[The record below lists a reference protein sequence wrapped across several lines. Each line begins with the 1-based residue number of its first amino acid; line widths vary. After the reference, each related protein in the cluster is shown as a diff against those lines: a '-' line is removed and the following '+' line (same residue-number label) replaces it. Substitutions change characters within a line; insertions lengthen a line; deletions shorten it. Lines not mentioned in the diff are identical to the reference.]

1 MSVGKEKWGGKWK
14 GGNLEEWSRA
24 GLTGERTGV
33 VVIVVILR
41 EGAVK
46 SFAGFGKDDEDL
58 EVDGVRRDN
67 RHDELDEL
75 GRWSFFST

>member
-1 MSVGKEKWGGKWK
+1 MGDNEGG
-14 GGNLEEWSRA
+14 GGGTSRN
-24 GLTGERTGV
+24 GVELGERTRV
-33 VVIVVILR
+33 VVVVVVVNLR
-41 EGAVK
+41 EGTMK

-75 GRWSFFST
+75 GRWSFFFNVIF